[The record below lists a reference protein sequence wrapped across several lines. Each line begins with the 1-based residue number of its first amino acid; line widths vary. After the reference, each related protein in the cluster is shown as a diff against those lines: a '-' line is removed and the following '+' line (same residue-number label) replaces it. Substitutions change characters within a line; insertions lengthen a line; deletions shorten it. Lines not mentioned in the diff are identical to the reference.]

1 MDRHRRARAQR
12 PDSRGPDSG
21 PERENAP
28 DTVPEAPTLAMM
40 DGQPAGGRTTA
51 RTVDVTLDVRG
62 QRVDDAVAQVDRFV
76 DEGLLAGRDA
86 LFIVHGHGT
95 GALRSAIR
103 THLGGHKAIDTF
115 RPGEQNE
122 GGDGVTVAFLKG

>member
-1 MDRHRRARAQR
+1 MDTHRLARAARKQDEPR
-12 PDSRGPDSG
+12 DTEPSG
-21 PERENAP
+21 SP
-28 DTVPEAPTLAMM
+28 VQIV
-40 DGQPAGGRTTA
+40 DGQPAGGRSGA
-51 RTVDVTLDVRG
+51 RTIDTTLDVRG

-86 LFIVHGHGT
+86 VFIVHGHGT

-103 THLGGHKAIDTF
+103 SHLGGHRGIATF